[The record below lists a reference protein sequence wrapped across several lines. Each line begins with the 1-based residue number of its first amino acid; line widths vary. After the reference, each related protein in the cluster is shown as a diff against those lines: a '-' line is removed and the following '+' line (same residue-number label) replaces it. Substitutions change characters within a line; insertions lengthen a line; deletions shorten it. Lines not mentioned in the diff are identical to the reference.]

1 MKIKDIIGMIHYE
14 TEIVISNSREGIVY
28 QGEPDDMPEG
38 FLNYRIVTLKTLKN
52 KINIVATK

>member
-1 MKIKDIIGMIHYE
+1 MKITDMIGMVHYE

-28 QGEPDDMPEG
+28 QGEPDDMPAE
-38 FLNYRIVTLKTLKN
+38 FLNYRIVTLKAQED